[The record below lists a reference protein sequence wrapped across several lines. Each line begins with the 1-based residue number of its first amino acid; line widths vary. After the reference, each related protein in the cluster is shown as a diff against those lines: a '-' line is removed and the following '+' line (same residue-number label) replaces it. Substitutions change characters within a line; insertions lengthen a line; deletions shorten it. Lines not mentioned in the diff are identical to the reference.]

1 MSYEQED
8 VTFSYAAEE
17 IIGDIDANEG
27 DAGDHTYPIASG
39 SEDSII
45 LVRKSNSSSVV
56 RNYYGFPSD
65 KFGHAIDN
73 GKPQCRTCFKEIQ
86 ITE

>member
-1 MSYEQED
+1 